1 MLKPPTYGAKVRTII
16 GEHLAADAVRKMER
30 WKQTVLG
37 AALPE
42 DRISREELVLE
53 FQSNLDKISALQSE
67 NAALKSSLEAE
78 RKNRCCGNCR
88 YMDTIFDIT
97 GERQCGITKFSVDR
111 ESDPC
116 ERWQSCRG

>member
-1 MLKPPTYGAKVRTII
+1 MTFGKPTIYDENI
-16 GEHLAADAVRKMER
+16 KTTAVDGCGCNSTTGTI
-30 WKQTVLG
+30 Q
-37 AALPE
+37 ALQAE
-42 DRISREELVLE
+42 ISR
-53 FQSNLDKISALQSE
+53 LQF
-67 NAALKSSLEAE
+67 SLEAE
-78 RKNRCCGNCR
+78 IKNRCCGNCR